1 MNFKEWLLNE
11 KIMIKDQEFREPLI
25 ALQYIRKNH
34 PFPNTLAVTF
44 TKIDKI
50 GLNPQSKWK
59 TPLGIYLYP
68 LDYVIEKKMNVPFAA
83 NEPHIN
89 VCEFTRPQK
98 ILHMNPDVSKQDG
111 MELLNVFP
119 KEQVDQASKNIDKS
133 VDMFSKAQKLF
144 DHKKTKLNN
153 LQYDQEKEN
162 DLYKKYIDAKT
173 LYDFTKDE
181 LQGLAPHIGS
191 NYSKLWL
198 VTRILAN
205 NKPTQWNINLRKC
218 GIDGFVDHGTGTIH
232 PSEPTQCVVFATNNL
247 KLLHSIDN
255 PKYFKKTDN
264 YNSKKMSDEQI
275 IGLLQSRRSLDLTNL
290 FLNTTEKNKMADLI
304 IKHKTYISHADVED
318 LIYHAQDKDKMAKMI
333 IQKNPEFTDSNVSNM
348 ISLVNGKDKI
358 IELIIDYKPKLTD
371 NNVEDFL
378 KNATEKDKIAN
389 LLIERLPEMTYK
401 NMINILTYAIDKD
414 KIAKRLGEDNISR
427 LNWFSIT
434 LLHEKVPEKD
444 KPKIIQIIEKYHKNK
459 NEKIKEFLDHEKEMD
474 KHLNQTIAA
483 K

>member
-44 TKIDKI
+44 TKIDKV

-68 LDYVIEKKMNVPFAA
+68 IDYVIEKKMNVPFAA
-83 NEPHIN
+83 NQPHIN

-98 ILHMNPDVSKQDG
+98 ILHMNPDISKQDG

-133 VDMFSKAQKLF
+133 VDMFNKAQKLF

-232 PSEPTQCVVFATNNL
+232 PSEPTQCVVFATNAL

-255 PKYFKKTDN
+255 STYFKKTDN

-275 IGLLQSRRSLDLTNL
+275 IGLLQSRRSLDLKNL
-290 FLNTTEKNKMADLI
+290 FLNTTEKEKMADLI
-304 IKHKTYISHADVED
+304 IKNKTYISHADVED

-333 IQKNPEFTDSNVSNM
+333 IQKNPEFTDSNVSYM

-378 KNATEKDKIAN
+378 KNATQKDKIAN

-414 KIAKRLGEDNISR
+414 KIAKKLGEDSISR

-444 KPKIIQIIEKYHKNK
+444 KSKIIQIIEKYHKNK

>member
-44 TKIDKI
+44 TKIDKV

-68 LDYVIEKKMNVPFAA
+68 IDYVIEKKMNVPFAGDQ
-83 NEPHIN
+83 PYLN

-98 ILHMNPDVSKQDG
+98 ILHMNPDISKQDG

-133 VDMFSKAQKLF
+133 VDMFNKAQKLF

-173 LYDFTKDE
+173 LYDYAKDE
-181 LQGLAPHIGS
+181 LQGAAYQIGS
-191 NYSKLWL
+191 NYSKLWI

-218 GIDGFVDHGTGTIH
+218 
-232 PSEPTQCVVFATNNL
+232 
-247 KLLHSIDN
+247 
-255 PKYFKKTDN
+255 
-264 YNSKKMSDEQI
+264 
-275 IGLLQSRRSLDLTNL
+275 
-290 FLNTTEKNKMADLI
+290 
-304 IKHKTYISHADVED
+304 
-318 LIYHAQDKDKMAKMI
+318 
-333 IQKNPEFTDSNVSNM
+333 
-348 ISLVNGKDKI
+348 
-358 IELIIDYKPKLTD
+358 
-371 NNVEDFL
+371 
-378 KNATEKDKIAN
+378 
-389 LLIERLPEMTYK
+389 
-401 NMINILTYAIDKD
+401 
-414 KIAKRLGEDNISR
+414 
-427 LNWFSIT
+427 
-434 LLHEKVPEKD
+434 
-444 KPKIIQIIEKYHKNK
+444 
-459 NEKIKEFLDHEKEMD
+459 
-474 KHLNQTIAA
+474 
-483 K
+483 